1 MSCIILKPSQK
12 VKQPK
17 YPSTATKCAAAEH
30 YAGMKRDNVRNTSPH
45 GHTSQTS
52 CQAKQARHKKPHI
65 VYDFTEYPE

>member
-1 MSCIILKPSQK
+1 MSTAASFTTAQK

-30 YAGMKRDNVRNTSPH
+30 YAGMKRDNVLKYVTH

-52 CQAKQARHKKPHI
+52 CQAKQARHKKAPHS
-65 VYDFTEYPE
+65 V